1 MMITGIRSILCL
13 VLLCLPLTAHA
24 QFGDF
29 LKGLEESV
37 PLLNS
42 TVLDNEKIV
51 SGLKEALNVGTE
63 KAVALTG
70 ATNGY
75 LKNEAI
81 KILLPGKLQ
90 SMDKALRLA
99 GFGPQVDELVV
110 SMNRAAEQAAPLAKP
125 IFQDAITNMSFDD
138 AKQIL
143 NGGDT
148 AATDYFQQQTRDQLA
163 TAFKPEVEKA
173 MNQVGVVSQ
182 YNELVGQYSSLP
194 FVKSPSLDVNNYVV
208 GKSLEGLF
216 YTLGEEEKKIRTDPT
231 ARATDLLKTVFGR

>member
-1 MMITGIRSILCL
+1 MGIRSMLIL
-13 VLLCLPLTAHA
+13 VLLGLSFPAHA
-24 QFGDF
+24 QLGDF
-29 LKGLEESV
+29 FKGLEKSV

-42 TVLDNEKIV
+42 TSLDHEKIV
-51 SGLKEALNVGTE
+51 SGLKEALHVGTE
-63 KAVALTG
+63 KAVAITG
-70 ATNGY
+70 AADGY

-99 GFGPQVDELVV
+99 GFGPQVDDLVV
-110 SMNRAAEQAAPLAKP
+110 NMNRAAEQAAPLAKP
-125 IFQDAITNMSFDD
+125 IFQDAITNMSFED
-138 AKQIL
+138 AKKIL
-143 NGGDT
+143 DGGNT
-148 AATDYFQQQTRDQLA
+148 AATDYFQQQTRDQLTA
-163 TAFKPEVEKA
+163 AFKPEVEKA

-194 FVKSPSLDVNNYVV
+194 FMKSPSLDINNYVV

-231 ARATDLLKTVFGR
+231 ARATELLKTVFGR

>member
-1 MMITGIRSILCL
+1 MKNGMRSILSL
-13 VLLCLPLTAHA
+13 ALLCLPLNAHA

-29 LKGLEESV
+29 LKGLEDNI
-37 PLLNS
+37 PDLNS
-42 TVLDNEKIV
+42 SSLNTDKIV

-90 SMDKALRLA
+90 SMDKALRMA

-110 SMNRAAEQAAPLAKP
+110 SMNRAAEKAAPLAKP
-125 IFQDAITNMSFDD
+125 IFQDAITNMSFED
-138 AKQIL
+138 AQKIL
-143 NGGDT
+143 DGGET

-163 TAFKPEVEKA
+163 SSFKPEVEQA

-194 FVKSPSLDVNNYVV
+194 FVKSPSLDVNEYVV
-208 GKSLEGLF
+208 GKSLDGLF

-231 ARATDLLKTVFGR
+231 ARVTDLLKTVFDR

>member
-1 MMITGIRSILCL
+1 MTKGIRSMLSL
-13 VLLCLPLTAHA
+13 GLLCLPLTAHA
-24 QFGDF
+24 QLGDF
-29 LKGLEESV
+29 FKGLGESV
-37 PLLNS
+37 PQLNS
-42 TVLDNEKIV
+42 TVLDTEKIV
-51 SGLKEALNVGTE
+51 SGLKEALHVGTE
-63 KAVALTG
+63 KAVSLTG

-110 SMNRAAEQAAPLAKP
+110 NMNRAAEQAAPLAKP

-138 AKQIL
+138 AKKIL
-143 NGGDT
+143 DGGDT
-148 AATDYFQQQTRDQLA
+148 AATDYFQKQTRDQLT

-173 MNQVGVVSQ
+173 MNEVGVVSQ

-194 FVKSPSLDVNNYVV
+194 FVKSPSLDVNDYVV